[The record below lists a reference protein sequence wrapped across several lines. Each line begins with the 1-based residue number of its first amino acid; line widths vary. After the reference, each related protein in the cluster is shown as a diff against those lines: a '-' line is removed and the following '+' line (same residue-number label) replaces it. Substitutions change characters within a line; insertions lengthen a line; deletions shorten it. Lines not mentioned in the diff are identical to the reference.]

1 MSAQFK
7 IKAADPA
14 SVVRLERELG
24 LPRFIAATL
33 VARGID
39 NPAAVHRFLAP
50 SLERDWL
57 DPYTIPRLSDV
68 ADALEAA
75 VKRGDHILVFGDFDL
90 DGISA
95 TTVLTRGLRALG
107 AQATPFIPLRFEE
120 GYALSQA
127 AITRACSFGPDFI
140 VTVDCGIACKAEA
153 AAVVEAG
160 LGLAITDHHEP
171 VDLVPEGVPV
181 ADPKC
186 DANCPSSILA
196 GVGVAFFLMAAL
208 NGKLEA
214 MSGKRMDMRQVLDL
228 VALGTLADMV
238 SLTGQNRILV
248 KNGLLKIA
256 EAKRPGL
263 AELKGASGFS
273 PVAALGA
280 GQVVFNLA
288 PRINAAGR
296 LGSPT
301 LAHDMLLTPSHDEA
315 AKLAQTL
322 TSLNDE
328 RRSEEDRIYKEALEQ
343 AEANPKRLGFVLYGK
358 DWHQGVI
365 GIVASRIVE
374 VYYRPVLILCSD
386 GESLKGS
393 GRSVPEFDLHAG
405 LTRCA
410 DMLLGFGGHRQ
421 AAGLRIAPGRLD
433 ELRERF
439 DAVIREELGEAPLT
453 PSLKIDAEMP
463 FSQASDFTVLKG
475 LELLQPFGIGNPEP
489 IFASLPLRVKKRK
502 AFGHSREHISLEV
515 TEEGSGITLQAKAWR
530 QADQIPESIQGQ
542 RIRLAYT
549 PGINA
554 YNGIAS
560 VELRVRDWEVL

>member
-57 DPYTIPRLSDV
+57 DPYIIPGLSDV

-196 GVGVAFFLMAAL
+196 GVGVALKLVQVLGGRLGQPHLWRDFTDFATLGTVADLMPMRDENRALVSDGIARMNAAPRPCIAAL
-208 NGKLEA
+208 LA
-214 MSGKRMDMRQVLDL
+214 TSG
-228 VALGTLADMV
+228 AADKPV
-238 SLTGQNRILV
+238 SATNL
-248 KNGLLKIA
+248 
-256 EAKRPGL
+256 
-263 AELKGASGFS
+263 SFS
-273 PVAALGA
+273 VI
-280 GQVVFNLA
+280 
-288 PRINAAGR
+288 PRLNAAGR
-296 LGSPT
+296 MGDAQ
-301 LAHDMLLTPSHDEA
+301 LALDLLMTDDFE
-315 AKLAQTL
+315 
-322 TSLNDE
+322 
-328 RRSEEDRIYKEALEQ
+328 
-343 AEANPKRLGFVLYGK
+343 EANRLATKLESVNDQRRAIEAELSEIAKAQAAEIYHGQRALVVSGES
-358 DWHQGVI
+358 WHEGVK
-365 GIVASRIVE
+365 GIVASRLVNTYGVPSLLFTI
-374 VYYRPVLILCSD
+374 D
-386 GESLKGS
+386 GDEARGS
-393 GRSVPEFDLHAG
+393 GRSVGQVSLFSAVESASDL
-405 LTRCA
+405 LRR
-410 DMLLGFGGHRQ
+410 FGGHD
-421 AAGLRIAPGRLD
+421 AAVG
-433 ELRERF
+433 
-439 DAVIREELGEAPLT
+439 VT
-453 PSLKIDAEMP
+453 
-463 FSQASDFTVLKG
+463 
-475 LELLQPFGIGNPEP
+475 
-489 IFASLPLRVKKRK
+489 LP
-502 AFGHSREHISLEV
+502 
-515 TEEGSGITLQAKAWR
+515 
-530 QADQIPESIQGQ
+530 ADKLP
-542 RIRLAYT
+542 
-549 PGINA
+549 
-554 YNGIAS
+554 
-560 VELRVRDWEVL
+560 

>member
-1 MSAQFK
+1 M
-7 IKAADPA
+7 
-14 SVVRLERELG
+14 
-24 LPRFIAATL
+24 
-33 VARGID
+33 
-39 NPAAVHRFLAP
+39 
-50 SLERDWL
+50 
-57 DPYTIPRLSDV
+57 
-68 ADALEAA
+68 
-75 VKRGDHILVFGDFDL
+75 
-90 DGISA
+90 
-95 TTVLTRGLRALG
+95 
-107 AQATPFIPLRFEE
+107 
-120 GYALSQA
+120 
-127 AITRACSFGPDFI
+127 
-140 VTVDCGIACKAEA
+140 
-153 AAVVEAG
+153 
-160 LGLAITDHHEP
+160 
-171 VDLVPEGVPV
+171 
-181 ADPKC
+181 
-186 DANCPSSILA
+186 
-196 GVGVAFFLMAAL
+196 GVAFFLIAAL

-238 SLTGQNRILV
+238 SLMGQNRILV

-256 EAKRPGL
+256 EARRPGL
-263 AELKGASGFS
+263 AELKGQRLF

-280 GQVVFNLA
+280 ETGGLQPR

-296 LGSPT
+296 LGSP
-301 LAHDMLLTPSHDEA
+301 LAPDMLLTPSHDEA

-343 AEANPKRLGFVLYGK
+343 AEANSKRLGFVLYGK

-463 FSQASDFTVLKG
+463 FRRPRIFYRAEG

-515 TEEGSGITLQAKAWR
+515 TEEGSGITCCRPRHGGRRIKSPKAYR
-530 QADQIPESIQGQ
+530 GSASGS
-542 RIRLAYT
+542 RIRRAST
-549 PGINA
+549 PIT
-554 YNGIAS
+554 AS
-560 VELRVRDWEVL
+560 PRSNCASGTGKCCQPGSA

>member
-57 DPYTIPRLSDV
+57 DPYIIPGLSDV

-196 GVGVAFFLMAAL
+196 GVGVAL
-208 NGKLEA
+208 KLV
-214 MSGKRMDMRQVLDL
+214 QVL
-228 VALGTLADMV
+228 G
-238 SLTGQNRILV
+238 
-248 KNGLLKIA
+248 
-256 EAKRPGL
+256 
-263 AELKGASGFS
+263 
-273 PVAALGA
+273 
-280 GQVVFNLA
+280 
-288 PRINAAGR
+288 GR
-296 LGSPT
+296 LGQPHLWRDFTDFAT
-301 LAHDMLLTPSHDEA
+301 LGTVADLMPMRDENRALVSDGIARMNAAPRPCIAALLATSFVPDFGWARGLYYAVFHSISAFCNAGFDLLGNYTSLTPYQLDPVVN
-315 AKLAQTL
+315 L
-322 TSLNDE
+322 TIS
-328 RRSEEDRIYKEALEQ
+328 
-343 AEANPKRLGFVLYGK
+343 F
-358 DWHQGVI
+358 
-365 GIVASRIVE
+365 
-374 VYYRPVLILCSD
+374 LII
-386 GESLKGS
+386 
-393 GRSVPEFDLHAG
+393 AG
-405 LTRCA
+405 G
-410 DMLLGFGGHRQ
+410 LGFGVWRDLFKNRGHFRALKLHTRLVLVTTGGLLLGGTLLIAALEWTNPGTIAGMNFIQKIQ
-421 AAGLRIAPGRLD
+421 AAFFQSVTMRTAGFNTVDLAAMHPETKFVSSILMFIGAAPASTGGGIKVTTFVLMGLFVSTVAHGRENCVIYKRTVSHATVMRAMVVALISACVVGVDLLLLTIAEQDTAFVDLMFETLSAFGTVGLSTGITPTIGTGAKLLSIVLMYIGRLGPMTVAM
-433 ELRERF
+433 LWYFSRGER
-439 DAVIREELGEAPLT
+439 ARYPEGNI
-453 PSLKIDAEMP
+453 S
-463 FSQASDFTVLKG
+463 
-475 LELLQPFGIGNPEP
+475 IG
-489 IFASLPLRVKKRK
+489 
-502 AFGHSREHISLEV
+502 
-515 TEEGSGITLQAKAWR
+515 
-530 QADQIPESIQGQ
+530 
-542 RIRLAYT
+542 
-549 PGINA
+549 
-554 YNGIAS
+554 
-560 VELRVRDWEVL
+560 

>member
-57 DPYTIPRLSDV
+57 DPYIIPGLSDV

-196 GVGVAFFLMAAL
+196 GVFTDFMFG
-208 NGKLEA
+208 NEN
-214 MSGKRMDMRQVLDL
+214 
-228 VALGTLADMV
+228 
-238 SLTGQNRILV
+238 SLP
-248 KNGLLKIA
+248 
-256 EAKRPGL
+256 E
-263 AELKGASGFS
+263 E
-273 PVAALGA
+273 
-280 GQVVFNLA
+280 
-288 PRINAAGR
+288 
-296 LGSPT
+296 
-301 LAHDMLLTPSHDEA
+301 
-315 AKLAQTL
+315 L
-322 TSLNDE
+322 TS
-328 RRSEEDRIYKEALEQ
+328 
-343 AEANPKRLGFVLYGK
+343 
-358 DWHQGVI
+358 
-365 GIVASRIVE
+365 E
-374 VYYRPVLILCSD
+374 VMS
-386 GESLKGS
+386 
-393 GRSVPEFDLHAG
+393 
-405 LTRCA
+405 
-410 DMLLGFGGHRQ
+410 M
-421 AAGLRIAPGRLD
+421 
-433 ELRERF
+433 
-439 DAVIREELGEAPLT
+439 
-453 PSLKIDAEMP
+453 M
-463 FSQASDFTVLKG
+463 
-475 LELLQPFGIGNPEP
+475 
-489 IFASLPLRVKKRK
+489 
-502 AFGHSREHISLEV
+502 
-515 TEEGSGITLQAKAWR
+515 
-530 QADQIPESIQGQ
+530 
-542 RIRLAYT
+542 
-549 PGINA
+549 
-554 YNGIAS
+554 
-560 VELRVRDWEVL
+560 

>member
-1 MSAQFK
+1 MKIWKFRNQPDKGPCPAGWADKLGVPQVVADLLWQRGLETSAQMDSFLS
-7 IKAADPA
+7 P
-14 SVVRLERELG
+14 G
-24 LPRFIAATL
+24 LRHLSPPDCWP
-33 VARGID
+33 GMQE
-39 NPAAVHRFLAP
+39 AV
-50 SLERDWL
+50 
-57 DPYTIPRLSDV
+57 
-68 ADALEAA
+68 DALEQGIREGRN
-75 VKRGDHILVFGDFDL
+75 VLIWGDYDV
-90 DGISA
+90 DGITGA
-95 TTVLTRGLRALG
+95 TLILQT
-107 AQATPFIPLRFEE
+107 LRFHDVPSSVHLPDRRKEGYGLNIPEIERLAAEE
-120 GYALSQA
+120 GPGVLL
-127 AITRACSFGPDFI
+127 
-140 VTVDCGIACKAEA
+140 TVDCGISDVKAVERA
-153 AAVVEAG
+153 RELGFMVVVSDHHMPPAELPPAH
-160 LGLAITDHHEP
+160 AITNPRLSEDNP
-171 VDLVPEGVPV
+171 
-181 ADPKC
+181 
-186 DANCPSSILA
+186 CPHLA

-263 AELKGASGFS
+263 AELKEASGFS

-301 LAHDMLLTPSHDEA
+301 LAHDML
-315 AKLAQTL
+315 
-322 TSLNDE
+322 
-328 RRSEEDRIYKEALEQ
+328 
-343 AEANPKRLGFVLYGK
+343 
-358 DWHQGVI
+358 
-365 GIVASRIVE
+365 
-374 VYYRPVLILCSD
+374 
-386 GESLKGS
+386 
-393 GRSVPEFDLHAG
+393 
-405 LTRCA
+405 
-410 DMLLGFGGHRQ
+410 
-421 AAGLRIAPGRLD
+421 
-433 ELRERF
+433 
-439 DAVIREELGEAPLT
+439 LT

-530 QADQIPESIQGQ
+530 QADQIPENIQGQ

-560 VELRVRDWEVL
+560 VELRVRDWEAL